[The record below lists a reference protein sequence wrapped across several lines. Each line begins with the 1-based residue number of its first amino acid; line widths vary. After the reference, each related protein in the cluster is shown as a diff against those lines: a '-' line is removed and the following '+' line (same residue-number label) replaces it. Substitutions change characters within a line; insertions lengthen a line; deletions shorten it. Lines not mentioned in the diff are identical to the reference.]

1 MRGVTPPALPGPP
14 RPGTP
19 RRAVTQEDVARE
31 VGVSRTLVSFAFRGA
46 PGVSN
51 ETREA
56 IFDAAQRLGYRQNA
70 AAADLARK
78 RPSTVGLYL
87 LDLRNEVYAD
97 VFHGVREAFE
107 DAPNRLILSVS
118 PTANSLGRAA
128 VDSLIEARVG
138 IVVAATLLDA
148 DADVQE
154 LAQTVPVVNVARR
167 VHGVDSV
174 YSDDPAGAE
183 AAVRHLIELGHT
195 RIAHLTGPP
204 HEGHQGRR
212 RSYERTMSDA
222 GLPPRVVTAQDYTQ
236 EAAERAVV
244 PLLAGGERPTAIFAH
259 NDELAVG
266 AREAAY
272 GLGLA
277 VPDDLSLIGYDNSRI
292 SRLHGIDL
300 TSVDLHA
307 LELGRSAGRTALE
320 RLANPLAPAVDLKSS
335 PRLVVRGST
344 AAPPEVRKDR
354 P

>member
-1 MRGVTPPALPGPP
+1 MTRPALPGPHS
-14 RPGTP
+14 PGTP

-56 IFDAAQRLGYRQNA
+56 ILDAAQRLGYRQNA

-78 RPSTVGLYL
+78 QPSAVGLYL

-97 VFHGVREAFE
+97 IFYGVREALE
-107 DAPNRLILSVS
+107 EAPNRLILSVS

-128 VDSLIEARVG
+128 VDSLIEARIG
-138 IVVAATLLDA
+138 IVIAATLLDS

-154 LAQTVPVVNVARR
+154 LAQTVPLVSVARR
-167 VHGVDSV
+167 VPGVDSV
-174 YSDDPAGAE
+174 YSDDPAGAK
-183 AAVRHLIELGHT
+183 AAVRHLLELGHT
-195 RIAHLTGPP
+195 RIAHLAGPP

-212 RSYERTMSDA
+212 RAYERMMSDA
-222 GLPPRVVTAQDYTQ
+222 GLPPRVVTAEDYTQ
-236 EAAERAVV
+236 EAAEWAIL
-244 PLLAGGERPTAIFAH
+244 PLLADSGRPTAVFAH
-259 NDELAVG
+259 NDVLAVG

-272 GLGLA
+272 RLGFA

-292 SRLHGIDL
+292 SRLHGIGL

-307 LELGRSAGRTALE
+307 PELGRSAGRAALE
-320 RLANPLAPAVDLKSS
+320 RLANPLAPAVDLSSS

-344 AAPPEVRKDR
+344 APPPAEAQKDR